1 MIGILYDFHSVN
13 PYRNIAIEKFLL
25 SQQNSGVQM
34 ILWQNQDC
42 VVFGRNQNITAEAD
56 EKKMAEMH
64 ILPVRRYSGG
74 GAVFHDLGNLN
85 YTFISSVQN
94 ENIEQWK
101 QIILDALHSA
111 GIQAEYSGRNDLLAH
126 GRKISGTAWLED
138 GDRFLYHGTLMI
150 SADCSRMSEVL
161 TPSVEKFEGKQIQSV
176 ASRVC
181 NLSDLNPDITVEKM
195 KAYLN
200 DSFCRQYNPII
211 IEAEPNNA
219 AIDAE
224 AVHLSS
230 RECLYGENGSC
241 THCIRRRIGQET
253 AEIRIQADGGIIQ
266 SVSAATDG
274 MDERIKKMIE
284 TELTGKPDSLT
295 EVDLLLEK
303 IKQHALY

>member
-94 ENIEQWK
+94 ENLEQWK

-138 GDRFLYHGTLMI
+138 GD
-150 SADCSRMSEVL
+150 
-161 TPSVEKFEGKQIQSV
+161 
-176 ASRVC
+176 
-181 NLSDLNPDITVEKM
+181 
-195 KAYLN
+195 
-200 DSFCRQYNPII
+200 
-211 IEAEPNNA
+211 
-219 AIDAE
+219 
-224 AVHLSS
+224 
-230 RECLYGENGSC
+230 
-241 THCIRRRIGQET
+241 
-253 AEIRIQADGGIIQ
+253 
-266 SVSAATDG
+266 
-274 MDERIKKMIE
+274 
-284 TELTGKPDSLT
+284 
-295 EVDLLLEK
+295 
-303 IKQHALY
+303 